1 MVDNCLKLPFLKRS
15 IFITFAL
22 IMLTIDP
29 KEVTI
34 PVLHSYLLGA
44 VAPRPI
50 AFASTID
57 KEGNPNLA
65 PFSFFNVFS
74 ANPPIAIFS
83 PARSGRTGI
92 TKHTYDN
99 IKEVPEVVIN
109 VVNYDMV
116 QQVSLA
122 STEYPKG
129 VNEFTKS
136 GFTPLASEKIKP
148 FRVKESPAQL
158 ECVVKQVIELGD
170 KGGAGNLIIC
180 EVVLMHISEEVL
192 DANKQIDPHK
202 MDLVARLGANWYSRT
217 NGNALFEVEK
227 PLLNL
232 GIGIDLIPEAIRE
245 SNVLTGNNLG
255 QLGNVEKM
263 PTSDEITA
271 YKNTTAFKK
280 IIVLEEAHFL
290 AKELL
295 AHNKVEDAWKVL
307 LSFHA

>member
-1 MVDNCLKLPFLKRS
+1 MIKVN
-15 IFITFAL
+15 
-22 IMLTIDP
+22 P
-29 KEVTI
+29 KDV
-34 PVLHSYLLGA
+34 PVSVLHSYLLGA

-57 KEGNPNLA
+57 KDGNPNLA

-83 PARSGRTGI
+83 PARSGRTGT

-109 VVNYDMV
+109 VVNYNMV

-136 GFTPLASEKIKP
+136 GFTPVASEMIKP

-158 ECVVKQVIELGD
+158 ECIVKQVIELGD

-180 EVVLMHISEEVL
+180 EVVLMHISEDVL
-192 DANKQIDPHK
+192 DENKHIDPDK
-202 MDLVARLGANWYSRT
+202 IDLVARLGANWYSRT
-217 NGNALFEVEK
+217 NGSALFEVAK

-232 GIGIDLIPEAIRE
+232 GIGIDMIPEYIRK
-245 SNVLTGNNLG
+245 SNVLSANNLG
-255 QLGNVEKM
+255 QLGNIEKIPANEEVM
-263 PTSDEITA
+263 A
-271 YKNTTAFKK
+271 YKRSGAINEAFEIYGKNLNK
-280 IIVLEEAHFL
+280 LEDHL
-290 AKELL
+290 HHVAKGLL
-295 AHNKVEDAWKVL
+295 ENNKVEEAWKVL
-307 LSFHA
+307 LSFHHGN